1 MMLLYKLSCVCVC
14 VCCVVCSDRC
24 AEALF
29 EEEADDQTLPVAILE
44 ALMKV

>member
-14 VCCVVCSDRC
+14 VICRDRC